1 MTAQEINALV
11 DWISIGVN
19 ILFIIVVIP
28 LIVKEI
34 KDIREMK
41 KAEKQ
46 INEKIREMLNRKS

>member
-1 MTAQEINALV
+1 MTEQEINALV

-19 ILFIIVVIP
+19 ILFIIVIIP

>member
-41 KAEKQ
+41 KAEKR